1 MPQALLIFFGG
12 GLGALSR
19 WGLSVLISDFAE
31 KTSLHRFPWGILVC
45 NLLGCFLIGATFGAV
60 LGRQHPSWLFPLLVT
75 GFLGGFTTFSA
86 FGNDTRQLL
95 DEGFQMAAVA
105 NVLASTVGGI
115 ALAFLGFRL
124 AHSLS
129 Q

>member
-1 MPQALLIFFGG
+1 MPAALLIFLGG

-19 WGLSVLISDFAE
+19 WGLSVAVENLVE
-31 KTSLHRFPWGILVC
+31 KTPLHRFPWGILTC
-45 NLLGCFLIGATFGAV
+45 NLVGCFLIGAVFGAMM
-60 LGRQHPSWLFPLLVT
+60 GRQHPAWIFPLVVT

-86 FGNDTRQLL
+86 FGNDSRQLL
-95 DEGFQMAAVA
+95 IEGFQGAALM
-105 NVLASTVGGI
+105 NVMVSTLGGI
-115 ALAFLGFRL
+115 ALVFLGFRL